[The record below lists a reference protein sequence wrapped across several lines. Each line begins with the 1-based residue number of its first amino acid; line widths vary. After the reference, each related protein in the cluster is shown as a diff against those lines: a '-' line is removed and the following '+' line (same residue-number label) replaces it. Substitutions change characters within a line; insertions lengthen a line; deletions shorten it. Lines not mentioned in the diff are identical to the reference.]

1 MKTIAVLMALA
12 FSFNVFAGGE
22 EHEQAQACYTV
33 VTEESSEINVNIPTQ
48 ICLERVMVNAS
59 ENTISVYSFF
69 YSDLYENI
77 KLTYVARKN
86 EDFYSFRSQSL
97 VRDDIDGDMNTQK
110 ITLFIS
116 GLVDN
121 YGEAD
126 IKYLTISLEQI
137 VGKTFVET
145 PYVKNV
151 YKYKYNR

>member
-12 FSFNVFAGGE
+12 FSLNVFAGGE
-22 EHEQAQACYTV
+22 EHEQAQACYSV
-33 VTEESSEINVNIPTQ
+33 VVEESSQINKNIPTQ
-48 ICLERVMVNAS
+48 ICLERVLVKTT
-59 ENTISVYSFF
+59 ENTFAVYSFF

-77 KLTYVARKN
+77 NLTYVARKN

-97 VRDDIDGDMNTQK
+97 IRDDIDSDMNSQK

-116 GLVDN
+116 GVVDN
-121 YGEAD
+121 YGDAD
-126 IKYLTISLEQI
+126 IKFLTISLEQI

-145 PYVKNV
+145 PYVKNT